1 MATVRLFARLRELAG
16 TSRIRVDGSTVG
28 EVLDILGE
36 EFGSGF
42 IAVLDTAR
50 VWRNG
55 DSAARDEPVGDDDEI
70 ALLPPVSGGAATIDV
85 SPQLVVAVPILAAAV
100 AVLAN
105 LKAGDAWWAAVVVG
119 IVGAWVVDVAFYL
132 EDRGR
137 PFPALAVLV
146 GVVAGATLPYAAG
159 AVGMALATALSVVVV
174 LMWGTSVQGFRR
186 VDAVAPG
193 AMVAILGAAAASSMV
208 LARSNL
214 APDPQAIDV
223 FLLVVG
229 VSVVLGVAV
238 DRMSDLP
245 FLDPFT
251 VMAVSAILV
260 SILVAF
266 LWNLDVAGYLPV
278 GLEIAMALVAGRGL
292 GSLLRLGGVSL
303 TARVPG
309 VMRSF
314 DGAVL
319 AAALFFPVI
328 RLVL

>member
-1 MATVRLFARLRELAG
+1 M
-16 TSRIRVDGSTVG
+16 
-28 EVLDILGE
+28 
-36 EFGSGF
+36 
-42 IAVLDTAR
+42 
-50 VWRNG
+50 
-55 DSAARDEPVGDDDEI
+55 
-70 ALLPPVSGGAATIDV
+70 
-85 SPQLVVAVPILAAAV
+85 
-100 AVLAN
+100 LAN

-132 EDRGR
+132 EERGR

-146 GVVAGATLPYAAG
+146 SVVAGATLPYAAG
-159 AVGMALATALSVVVV
+159 TAGMALATALAVVVV
-174 LMWGTSVQGFRR
+174 LVWGTSVEGFRR
-186 VDAVAPG
+186 VDTVAPG

-229 VSVVLGVAV
+229 VSIVLGVAV
-238 DRMSDLP
+238 DRMADLP

-251 VMAVSAILV
+251 VMAVSAIVV
-260 SILVAF
+260 SIVVAF
-266 LWNLDVAGYLPV
+266 LWDLDVAGYLPV
-278 GLEIAMALVAGRGL
+278 GLEIAVALVAGRGL

-303 TARVPG
+303 TSRVPG

>member
-16 TSRIRVDGSTVG
+16 TSRVDVDGATVG
-28 EVLDILGE
+28 EVLDTLGE
-36 EFGSGF
+36 KYGSGF
-42 IAVLDTAR
+42 VAVLGTAR
-50 VWRNG
+50 IWRNG
-55 DSAARDEPVGDDDEI
+55 DSATVEEPVEEGDEI
-70 ALLPPVSGGAATIDV
+70 ALLPPVSGGAATMDV
-85 SPQLVVAVPILAAAV
+85 TVQLTVAIPILAAVIAI
-100 AVLAN
+100 LAN

-119 IVGAWVVDVAFYL
+119 IVGAWVVDVAYYL
-132 EDRGR
+132 EERGR
-137 PFPALAVLV
+137 SFPALAVLV
-146 GVVAGATLPYAAG
+146 SVVAGATLPFATG
-159 AVGMALATALSVVVV
+159 TVGMALAAGLSVVMV
-174 LMWGTSVQGFRR
+174 LVWGTSVPAFRR

-208 LARSNL
+208 LARSDL

-238 DRMSDLP
+238 DRMTDLP

-251 VMAVSAILV
+251 VMAISAILV
-260 SILVAF
+260 SVVVAF
-266 LWNLDVAGYLPV
+266 LWDLDVAGYLPV
-278 GLEIAMALVAGRGL
+278 GLEVAVALVAGRGL

-303 TARVPG
+303 ATRVPG
-309 VMRSF
+309 VMQSF

>member
-1 MATVRLFARLRELAG
+1 MVTVRLFARLRELAG
-16 TSRIRVDGSTVG
+16 TSRVHVDGDDVG
-28 EVLDILGE
+28 EVLDTLSE
-36 EFGSGF
+36 KFGSGF
-42 IAVLDTAR
+42 IALVGTAR
-50 VWRNG
+50 IWRNG
-55 DSAARDEPVGDDDEI
+55 DPVGRDDPVEDGDEI
-70 ALLPPVSGGAATIDV
+70 AVLPPVSGGAATMDV
-85 SPQLVVAVPILAAAV
+85 TAQLVLAVPILAAVIAI
-100 AVLAN
+100 LAN
-105 LKAGDAWWAAVVVG
+105 LKAGDAWWAAIVVG

-132 EDRGR
+132 EERGR

-146 GVVAGATLPYAAG
+146 GVVAGATLPYAVG
-159 AVGMALATALSVVVV
+159 MVGMALAAALSVVVV
-174 LMWGTSVQGFRR
+174 LVWGSSVQGFRS

-193 AMVAILGAAAASSMV
+193 AMVAVLGAAAASSMV

-229 VSVVLGVAV
+229 VSVLLGVAV

-260 SILVAF
+260 SIVVAA
-266 LWNLDVAGYLPV
+266 LWDLDVAGYLPV
-278 GLEIAMALVAGRGL
+278 GLEIAVALVAGRGL